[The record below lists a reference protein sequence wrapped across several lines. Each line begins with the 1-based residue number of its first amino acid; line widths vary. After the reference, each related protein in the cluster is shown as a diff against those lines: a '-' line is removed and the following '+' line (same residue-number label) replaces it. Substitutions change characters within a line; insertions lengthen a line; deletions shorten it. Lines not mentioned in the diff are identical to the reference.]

1 MDKTSQNQEL
11 LVENLLDELTN
22 IEMTME
28 VSASSP
34 ERLPKKNKRLKTDSD
49 TSLNINQLDERIER
63 LEKDNKILR
72 ESLDKVLQIS
82 TTILNLLPSSP
93 PNN

>member
-28 VSASSP
+28 ASSP

-49 TSLNINQLDERIER
+49 TSPTTDKHCPDLDHSGQQKYKTRWKIQL
-63 LEKDNKILR
+63 
-72 ESLDKVLQIS
+72 
-82 TTILNLLPSSP
+82 
-93 PNN
+93 